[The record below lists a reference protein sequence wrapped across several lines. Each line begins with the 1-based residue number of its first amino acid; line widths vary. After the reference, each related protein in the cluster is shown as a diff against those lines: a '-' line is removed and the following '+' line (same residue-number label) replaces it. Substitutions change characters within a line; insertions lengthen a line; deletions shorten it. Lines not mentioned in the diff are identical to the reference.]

1 MVREWSRNFMFSDV
15 RSKKIILVSH
25 CILNQNSI
33 SDGTADYPSTNEN
46 VLKLLIQSKVGII
59 QMPCPEMIC
68 LGLDRGDI
76 HGGERE
82 VVVENTRIRHN
93 LENPTSIE
101 VINNLANQIIFQI
114 EEYIQNGFIVL
125 GIIGIN
131 RSPSCGVN
139 TTSKNNQEVYGE
151 GIFIEILRE
160 ALEKKSIS
168 IDMIGIKAS
177 ETDKALISIQRLIDT
192 H

>member
-1 MVREWSRNFMFSDV
+1 MFSDV

-33 SDGTADYPSTNEN
+33 SDGTAGYPSTNEN

>member
-1 MVREWSRNFMFSDV
+1 MFSDV

-33 SDGTADYPSTNEN
+33 SDGTADYPGTNESI
-46 VLKLLIQSKVGII
+46 LKLLIQSKVGIV
-59 QMPCPEMIC
+59 QMPCPELLS

-76 HGGERE
+76 HGGERA

-93 LENPTSIE
+93 LENANSIE
-101 VINNLANQIIFQI
+101 VINNFVKQIVFQI
-114 EEYIQNGFIVL
+114 EEYMQNGFTIL

-139 TTSKNNQEVYGE
+139 TTSKNNQEVDGE
-151 GIFIEILRE
+151 GVFVEILRK
-160 ALEKKSIS
+160 ALKKKNIS
-168 IDMIGIKAS
+168 IDMMGIKAT
-177 ETDKALISIQRLIDT
+177 ETDKALKLIQGLIDKY
-192 H
+192 